1 MFYKVTVQGI
11 KLVIEKVNHLR
22 SNWPR

>member
-1 MFYKVTVQGI
+1 MFYKVTVPGI